1 MRLRHIAVGYD
12 GSAASEQAVR
22 WAVREAAGRDVMV
35 LLVTACPPPAPQT
48 ALTSDDRLTPLVRA
62 FSAQRAA
69 LARARAELPDGVP
82 APVIGTEV
90 VPADP
95 VTALC
100 RAARQA
106 DLLVLGSDQGAGL
119 DARSIPGRVAAR
131 LSADRRH
138 ERAPLV
144 VIAAPRAGTPTLRMR
159 IDPVP
164 GPKVPVHRAGTAL
177 ARTGGSA
184 DPGADEGGAP

>member
-1 MRLRHIAVGYD
+1 MKLRHIAVGYD
-12 GSAASEQAVR
+12 GSATSEQAVR

-35 LLVTACPPPAPQT
+35 LLITACPPPSPATTPT
-48 ALTSDDRLTPLVRA
+48 GDERLSPMVRA

-69 LARARAELPDGVP
+69 LARARAELPDGVRAP
-82 APVIGTEV
+82 AAGTEV

-106 DLLVLGSDQGAGL
+106 DLLVLGSDRGAGL
-119 DARSIPGRVAAR
+119 DAQSIPGRVAMR

-144 VIAAPRAGTPTLRMR
+144 VIATPRAGTPALRMR
-159 IDPVP
+159 IGPVP
-164 GPKVPVHRAGTAL
+164 RPKVPIEQATTAL
-177 ARTGGSA
+177 ARTGDA
-184 DPGADEGGAP
+184 VDAGADEGGTS

>member
-1 MRLRHIAVGYD
+1 MKLRHIAVGYD

-35 LLVTACPPPAPQT
+35 LLVTACPPPAPPT
-48 ALTSDDRLTPLVRA
+48 VLTGDERLSSMVHA
-62 FSAQRAA
+62 FSAQRDA

-82 APVIGTEV
+82 APVVGTEV

-106 DLLVLGSDQGAGL
+106 DLLVLGSDRGTGL
-119 DARSIPGRVAAR
+119 DSGSVPGRVAAR

-138 ERAPLV
+138 RQAPLV
-144 VIAAPRAGTPTLRMR
+144 VIATPRDVTAAGTPAGETPLRVR
-159 IDPVP
+159 IGPVP
-164 GPKVPVHRAGTAL
+164 GPKVPVHR
-177 ARTGGSA
+177 
-184 DPGADEGGAP
+184 